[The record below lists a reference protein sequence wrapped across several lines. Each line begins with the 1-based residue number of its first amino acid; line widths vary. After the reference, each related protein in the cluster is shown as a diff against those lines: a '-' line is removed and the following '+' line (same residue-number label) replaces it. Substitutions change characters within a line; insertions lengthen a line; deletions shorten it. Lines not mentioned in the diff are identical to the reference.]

1 MDYVEQMGIGRLI
14 TNNTRRSLET
24 DWRFAQLNDRLLADI
39 GAGDI
44 AGPDVARLVKIARPS
59 AFGEMF
65 KTIVSGLSSARGP
78 ARV

>member
-14 TNNTRRSLET
+14 TDNTRRSLET

-59 AFGEMF
+59 ALGAMF
-65 KTIVSGLSSARGP
+65 KTIVSSLSSARGP